1 MVRSPA
7 ANRVV
12 RETGPAGSSPAP
24 SAKNFLEKVSWG
36 LMRPHNI
43 RMERLR
49 GLCPGLAGRLGCSP
63 PMRRLPRHAGQLGAP
78 YMAGMASG
86 YASRSRKPVILARG
100 SEGSTPSPVAS
111 RAQPR
116 HLFLLSLYTRAGQ
129 SRSGHTAAS
138 SIGRAPGSDPGEV
151 GSIPAAA
158 ASRAMRRG
166 FFSLL
171 SLAGWGPGSSH
182 LGLPCPVR
190 DKPAAKAR
198 HLSATPFLRISL
210 GVVVR
215 PSARAHTQ
223 QCDNGSRPAWNAGA
237 PNGVAG
243 SSPACCATRLVRLQ
257 LVSARAGATGAQF
270 DSACMC
276 PGQ

>member
-1 MVRSPA
+1 MPR
-7 ANRVV
+7 
-12 RETGPAGSSPAP
+12 TGGT
-24 SAKNFLEKVSWG
+24 LG
-36 LMRPHNI
+36 LF
-43 RMERLR
+43 
-49 GLCPGLAGRLGCSP
+49 P

-78 YMAGMASG
+78 IWQGLRLATLPGPENQGSQKWGLRVRVPPLSPAV
-86 YASRSRKPVILARG
+86 RSHG
-100 SEGSTPSPVAS
+100 TFSFF
-111 RAQPR
+111 
-116 HLFLLSLYTRAGQ
+116 LFLYTRAGQ

-182 LGLPCPVR
+182 LGLPRPVR
-190 DKPAAKAR
+190 DKPAAKMR